1 MNIPSFI
8 RGNLLIKV
16 TSANSLLV
24 LLRMVF
30 SLISQKALA
39 ILIGA
44 EGIAHVGNFKNV
56 ISFFEYFS
64 ILGTANGL
72 VKYISEHKNNKEALK
87 NLFSTAFI
95 FAACATLF
103 SFIVLFFFSNE
114 LNELVFGRTKDF
126 EYIFK
131 LLAFFVPFIALNAIL
146 SSLINGLSNY
156 KLYSK
161 INIFTVI
168 VSTLLIVIFTL
179 NWGLIGSLSAIGII
193 PIIHFLFIVF
203 FSRQLLSYIDFK
215 NISFNLSFKK
225 QLLSYGFMTII
236 VVLSI
241 NVTDIAI
248 RNLIE
253 NKINAST
260 AGYWTAMTSLSKIYM
275 QFLAALFPLYI
286 LPRYSEI
293 INNIEFRNEVK
304 NIYKL
309 LAPIV
314 FLGMIAIYVL
324 RNLIIKVVYTNE
336 FLAMSS
342 LFKWQLIGDF
352 VKFIALVLSYQFLAK
367 KQVRN
372 YIFTEIVS
380 VFLFYGF
387 SVYFINIYGVEG
399 IVIAHV
405 TRYVLYLLL
414 VMYILRHSLIG
425 EVKNL
430 G

>member
-1 MNIPSFI
+1 M
-8 RGNLLIKV
+8 LIKV

-44 EGIAHVGNFKNV
+44 DGIAHVGNFKNI
-56 ISFFEYFS
+56 ISFFEHFS

-72 VKYISEHKNNKEALK
+72 VKYISEHKNDKQTLR
-87 NLFSTAFI
+87 NLFSTTFI
-95 FAACATLF
+95 FAFSASLL
-103 SFIVLFFFSNE
+103 SFIVLFFFANK
-114 LNELVFGRTKDF
+114 LNELIFGLSKDF

-131 LLAFFVPFIALNAIL
+131 LFAFVVPFIALNAIL
-146 SSLINGLSNY
+146 NSLLNGLSNY

-161 INIFTVI
+161 VNIFTTI
-168 VSTLLIVIFTL
+168 VGTLLIVIFTL
-179 NWGLIGSLSAIGII
+179 NWGLIGSLGAIGII
-193 PIIHFLFIVF
+193 PLVHFLFIVF
-203 FSRQLLSYIDFK
+203 FSRRLLSYIDLK

-253 NKINAST
+253 NEINAST

-309 LAPIV
+309 LIPIV
-314 FLGMIAIYVL
+314 FLGMMAIYLL
-324 RNLIIKVVYTNE
+324 RNFIIKVVYTNE

-372 YIFTEIVS
+372 YIFTEIIS
-380 VFLFYGF
+380 VLLFYGF

-405 TRYVLYLLL
+405 TRYVLYLL
-414 VMYILRHSLIG
+414 VVIYILRHSLIG
-425 EVKNL
+425 KVKTL
-430 G
+430 D